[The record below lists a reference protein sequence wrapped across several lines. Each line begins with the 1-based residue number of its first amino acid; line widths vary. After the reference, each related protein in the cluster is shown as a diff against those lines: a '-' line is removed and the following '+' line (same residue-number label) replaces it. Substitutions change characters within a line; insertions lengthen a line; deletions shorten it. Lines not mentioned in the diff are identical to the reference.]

1 MVTVSIVS
9 YPPESAKEIGKRYF
23 ELTPMPDFINVV
35 GPYTITKLG
44 EGIQAIT
51 IYKYDR
57 SKAGEANEAIANGHM
72 VFYGVPG
79 YTYCLELASSA
90 ATSAKMMGFVE

>member
-9 YPPESAKEIGKRYF
+9 YPPESAKEIGKRFF
-23 ELTPMPDFINVV
+23 ELTPLPDFINVV
-35 GPYTITKLG
+35 GPYTITELG

-51 IYKYDR
+51 IYKYDK
-57 SKAGEANEAIANGHM
+57 SKAGEANEAIANSHM

-79 YTYCLELASSA
+79 YTYSLKLASSA
-90 ATSAKMMGFVE
+90 VTSAKMMGFVE

>member
-1 MVTVSIVS
+1 
-9 YPPESAKEIGKRYF
+9 
-23 ELTPMPDFINVV
+23 MPDFIKVV

-57 SKAGEANEAIANGHM
+57 TKAGEANEAIANGHM
-72 VFYGVPG
+72 AFYGVPG
-79 YTYCLELASSA
+79 YTYSIGLASSA